1 MLIVQKYGGASL
13 ATPEKMLFVADR
25 IINEK
30 KKGNNM
36 VVVVSAPGDTTDNL
50 IDFAEKLAKEP
61 DSRELDILMATGE
74 QQSIALMSM
83 ALIEKG
89 YKAKSFTGAQLGIIT
104 DTKHTKARIL
114 DIKGTGKIKEALKQ
128 GYICIVAG
136 FQGITAEEEVTT
148 LGRGGSDL
156 TAVALATAIKA
167 DVCEFLKDV
176 EGVLTANPEIVKD
189 AKKIDY
195 LSYDEMLELSS
206 GGAQVLY
213 NRSVEYAKNYNVVL
227 HVRGTFTDTQG
238 TIIKKEDSKMEKI
251 VVSGITYNKK
261 EAKITIKGVPDQ
273 PGIAATVFSK
283 LAGGDVNVDM
293 IIQNVS
299 DNGTTDISFTIFRK
313 ELSKA
318 KLVVAAIT
326 KKVGAK
332 GFFVDEAIGKVSA
345 VGVGMRTHTGIASAM
360 FNALAEKKIN
370 IEMISTSEI
379 KISVVVREEQVE
391 DAVRVLHAAFKLG
404 KTKKTVS
411 AEKH

>member
-1 MLIVQKYGGASL
+1 MALIVQKFGGASL

-25 IINEK
+25 IIREK
-30 KKGNNM
+30 KKGNQM

-50 IDFAEKLAKEP
+50 IDFAEKLAKIP
-61 DSRELDILMATGE
+61 DERELDMLMATGE

-89 YKAKSFTGAQLGIIT
+89 YKAKSFTGAQLGIMT

-114 DIKGTGKIKEALKQ
+114 DIKGAGKIKKALKE
-128 GYICIVAG
+128 GYICMVAG
-136 FQGITAEEEVTT
+136 FQGITDNAEVTT

-176 EGVLTANPEIVKD
+176 DGVFTANPELVAD

-213 NRSVEYAKNYNVVL
+213 NRCVEFAKNYNVVL
-227 HVRGTFTDTQG
+227 HVRGTFTDKQG
-238 TIIKKEDSKMEKI
+238 TIIKKEDEKMEKI

-261 EAKITIKGVPDQ
+261 ESKITIKGVPDQ
-273 PGIAATVFSK
+273 PGIASLVFNYI
-283 LAGGDVNVDM
+283 ADGDVNVDM

-299 DNGTTDISFTIFRK
+299 DNGSTDISFTIPRK
-313 ELSKA
+313 DAAKA
-318 KLVVAAIT
+318 VKVLDGIV
-326 KKVGAK
+326 KKVRAK
-332 GFFVDEAIGKVSA
+332 GYTIDEKIGKVSA

-360 FNALAEKKIN
+360 FKALADKKIN

-379 KISVVVREEQVE
+379 KISVVVKEDQVE
-391 DAVRVLHAAFKLG
+391 DAVKVLHAAFKLG
-404 KTKKTVS
+404 KKDIKV
-411 AEKH
+411 EK

>member
-1 MLIVQKYGGASL
+1 MALIVQKFGGASL

-25 IINEK
+25 IIKEK
-30 KKGNNM
+30 KKGNQM

-50 IDFAEKLAKEP
+50 IDFAEKLAKVP
-61 DSRELDILMATGE
+61 DERELDMLMATGE

-89 YKAKSFTGAQLGIIT
+89 YKAKSFTGAQLGIMT

-114 DIKGTGKIKEALKQ
+114 DIKGAQKIKKALKE
-128 GYICIVAG
+128 GYICMVAG
-136 FQGITAEEEVTT
+136 FQGITDNEEVTT

-176 EGVLTANPEIVKD
+176 DGVLTANPEIVKD

-213 NRSVEYAKNYNVVL
+213 NRCVEFAKNYDVVL
-227 HVRGTFTDTQG
+227 HVRGTFTDKQG
-238 TIIKKEDSKMEKI
+238 TIIKREDDKMEKI

-273 PGIAATVFSK
+273 PGIASLVFNK
-283 LAGGDVNVDM
+283 IADGDVNVDM

-299 DNGTTDISFTIFRK
+299 DNGMTDISFTIFRK
-313 ELSKA
+313 DAAKAVKVLDEIVKKVKA
-318 KLVVAAIT
+318 KGYTI
-326 KKVGAK
+326 
-332 GFFVDEAIGKVSA
+332 DEKIGKVSA

-360 FNALAEKKIN
+360 FKALADKKIN

-379 KISVVVREEQVE
+379 KISVVVKEDQVE
-391 DAVRVLHAAFKLG
+391 DAVKVLHSAFKLG
-404 KTKKTVS
+404 KKDVKP
-411 AEKH
+411 E

>member
-1 MLIVQKYGGASL
+1 MALIVQKFGGASL

-25 IINEK
+25 IIKEK
-30 KKGNNM
+30 NKGNQM

-50 IDFAEKLAKEP
+50 IDFAEKLAKVP
-61 DSRELDILMATGE
+61 DERELDMLMATGE

-89 YKAKSFTGAQLGIIT
+89 YKAKSFTGAQLGIMT

-114 DIKGTGKIKEALKQ
+114 DIKGAKKIKQALKE
-128 GYICIVAG
+128 GYICMVAG
-136 FQGITAEEEVTT
+136 FQGITDNEEVTT

-176 EGVLTANPEIVKD
+176 DGVLTANPEIVKD

-213 NRSVEYAKNYNVVL
+213 NRCVEFAKNYDVVL
-227 HVRGTFTDTQG
+227 HVRGTFTDKQG
-238 TIIKKEDSKMEKI
+238 TIIKKEDDKMEKI

-273 PGIAATVFSK
+273 PGIASLVFNK
-283 LAGGDVNVDM
+283 IADGDVNVDM

-313 ELSKA
+313 DTAKAVKVLDAIVKKVKA
-318 KLVVAAIT
+318 KGYSI
-326 KKVGAK
+326 
-332 GFFVDEAIGKVSA
+332 DEKIGKVSA

-360 FNALAEKKIN
+360 FKALADKKIN

-379 KISVVVREEQVE
+379 KISVVVKEDQVE
-391 DAVRVLHAAFKLG
+391 DAVKVLHSAFKLG
-404 KTKKTVS
+404 KKDVKP
-411 AEKH
+411 E

>member
-1 MLIVQKYGGASL
+1 MPLIVQKFGGASL

-25 IINEK
+25 IIREK
-30 KKGNNM
+30 NKGNQM

-50 IDFAEKLAKEP
+50 IDFAEKLAKVP
-61 DSRELDILMATGE
+61 DERELDMLMATGE

-89 YKAKSFTGAQLGIIT
+89 CKAKSFTGAQLGIMT

-114 DIKGTGKIKEALKQ
+114 DIKGAGKIKKALKE
-128 GYICIVAG
+128 GYICMVAG
-136 FQGITAEEEVTT
+136 FQGITDKDEVTT

-176 EGVLTANPEIVKD
+176 DGVFTANPEIVAD
-189 AKKIDY
+189 AVKIDC

-213 NRSVEYAKNYNVVL
+213 NRCVEFAKNYNVVL
-227 HVRGTFTDTQG
+227 HVRGTFTDKQG
-238 TIIKKEDSKMEKI
+238 TIIKKEDEKMEKI
-251 VVSGITYNKK
+251 IVSGITYNKK

-273 PGIAATVFSK
+273 PGIASLVFNK
-283 LAGGDVNVDM
+283 IADGDVNVDM

-313 ELSKA
+313 DAAKAVRVLDDIVKKVKA
-318 KLVVAAIT
+318 KGYSI
-326 KKVGAK
+326 
-332 GFFVDEAIGKVSA
+332 DEKIGKVSA
-345 VGVGMRTHTGIASAM
+345 VGVGMRTHTGIASVM
-360 FNALAEKKIN
+360 FKALADKKIN

-379 KISVVVREEQVE
+379 KISVVVKEDQVE
-391 DAVRVLHAAFKLG
+391 DAVRVLHSAFKLG
-404 KTKKTVS
+404 KKDVK
-411 AEKH
+411 AEI

>member
-1 MLIVQKYGGASL
+1 MALIVQKFGGASL

-25 IINEK
+25 IIREK
-30 KKGNNM
+30 KKGNQM

-61 DSRELDILMATGE
+61 DERELDMLMATGE

-83 ALIEKG
+83 ALIAKG
-89 YKAKSFTGAQLGIIT
+89 YKAKSFTGAQLGIMT

-114 DIKGTGKIKEALKQ
+114 DIKGAKKIKKALKE
-128 GYICIVAG
+128 GYICMVAG
-136 FQGITAEEEVTT
+136 FQGITDEEEVTT

-176 EGVLTANPEIVKD
+176 DGVLTANPEIVKD

-213 NRSVEYAKNYNVVL
+213 NRCVEFAKNYNVVL
-227 HVRGTFTDTQG
+227 HVRGTFTDKQG
-238 TIIKKEDSKMEKI
+238 TIIKQEDNKMEKI

-273 PGIAATVFSK
+273 PGIASLVFNK
-283 LAGGDVNVDM
+283 IADGDVNVDM

-313 ELSKA
+313 DTSKA
-318 KLVVAAIT
+318 VKVLDEIV
-326 KKVGAK
+326 KKVKAK
-332 GFFVDEAIGKVSA
+332 GYSIDEKIGKVSA

-360 FNALAEKKIN
+360 FKALADKKIN

-379 KISVVVREEQVE
+379 KISVVVKEEQVE
-391 DAVRVLHAAFKLG
+391 DAVKVLHAAFKLG
-404 KTKKTVS
+404 KKDVKP
-411 AEKH
+411 E